1 MFSEE
6 QKAIQDALLDLEFI
20 REEERDTFSIT
31 ELGSA

>member
-6 QKAIQDALLDLEFI
+6 REAIQNALIDLEFI
-20 REEERDTFSIT
+20 RQEERYTFSIT

>member
-6 QKAIQDALLDLEFI
+6 REAIQDALLDLEFI